1 MRLWPLVPVLIA
13 LAGPVAPGAEPTSK
27 RPAAPQSSCIDCHLQ
42 LDGEAL
48 EAAKRIGEDI
58 HFQHGLSCHDCHG
71 GNPSAGADGD
81 IAAAHDEKKG
91 WTGKPKRVEIPVFC
105 ARCHADAA
113 FMKGFNPQMRVD
125 QLSEYR
131 TSVHGKRNAVGDPRV
146 AVCVDCHGVHG
157 IRTAKDPRSPV
168 HPTRVAE
175 TCGRCHNNVDLMRG
189 YGIPSNQYAG
199 YKTSVHAQALY
210 DKGDTSAPT
219 CNDCHGSHGAAPPG
233 MQSVVQVC
241 GSCHGREA
249 TLFREIEKKKGLDLT
264 PCIQCMVCHDNHA
277 VQAPTD
283 EMLGVGPKSTCT
295 SCHGPGSTA
304 YRAAEEMA
312 SALDRLKGRVVE
324 ATGLLSRAERAG
336 IEVSA
341 DQFALRNARDQV
353 VEARVLAHS
362 FDRERFLAVTA
373 EGLAVSEEGASA
385 GRRAFRELG
394 QRRLGL
400 AVSLVVIFAVIVGLV
415 LKVRRLE
422 GRAPE

>member
-1 MRLWPLVPVLIA
+1 MMPVFVA
-13 LAGPVAPGAEPTSK
+13 LAGRAVPGAEPTTGK
-27 RPAAPQSSCIDCHLQ
+27 TATLKSSCIDCHLQ

-48 EAAKRIGEDI
+48 EAAKRIGEDV

-71 GNPSAGADGD
+71 GNPAAGADGD

-91 WTGKPKRVEIPVFC
+91 WTGKPKRLAIPVFC

-131 TSVHGKRNAVGDPRV
+131 TSVHGKRNAAGDERV

-157 IRTAKDPRSPV
+157 IRPPKDPRSPV
-168 HPTRVAE
+168 HAARVAE
-175 TCGRCHNNVDLMRG
+175 TCGRCHTNVELMRA
-189 YGIPSNQYAG
+189 YGLPSNQYAG
-199 YKTSVHAQALY
+199 YKTSVHAHALY
-210 DKGDTSAPT
+210 DKGDVSSPT

-233 MQSVVQVC
+233 MQTVVQVC
-241 GSCHGREA
+241 GSCHTREA
-249 TLFREIEKKKGLDLT
+249 TLFRDIEKKKGLDLT

-283 EMLGVGPKSTCT
+283 DMLGVGPKSTCT
-295 SCHGPGSTA
+295 SCHGAGTA
-304 YRAAEEMA
+304 PYKAAEEMA
-312 SALDRLKGRVVE
+312 AALEGLKGRVAV
-324 ATGLLSRAERAG
+324 ATDLLSRAERAG
-336 IEVSA
+336 IEVSV
-341 DQFALRNARDQV
+341 DQFALRKARDQV

-362 FDRERFLAVTA
+362 FDSVRFLAVTA
-373 EGLAVSEEGASA
+373 EGLAVAEEGANA
-385 GRRAFRELG
+385 GRRASRELG

-415 LKVRRLE
+415 LKVRQIE
-422 GRAPE
+422 GRGVE